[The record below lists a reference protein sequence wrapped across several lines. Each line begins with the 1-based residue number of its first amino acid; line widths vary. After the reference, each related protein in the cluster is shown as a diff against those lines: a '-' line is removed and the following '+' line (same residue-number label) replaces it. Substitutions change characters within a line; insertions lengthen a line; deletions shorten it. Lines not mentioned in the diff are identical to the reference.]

1 MANFLLVSHGEYAK
15 VTKASVEMIAG
26 EPKKRQS
33 NRIQTNHEPR

>member
-26 EPKKRQS
+26 EQKTSKQS
-33 NRIQTNHEPR
+33 HSNKP